1 MGVKISLQDLVY
13 TYFRYMPSSEIVG
26 SYDKSIFNFW
36 ELSILLSIAAAL
48 YYNPINKQCISV
60 LISPYLHQHWY
71 ILGFFFEFLILIFE
85 FFLYCAGWG
94 YIVFLN
100 LHTLLWGASLWQFY
114 TFYTFF
120 FCSTEGWT
128 LGSMLI
134 RQASY
139 HLSQPF
145 CYCCYFCYF

>member
-1 MGVKISLQDLVY
+1 LGLLSRYCITWTTPPALTAFSLFIQLLNNAAVNMGVKISLQDLVY

-48 YYNPINKQCISV
+48 YYNPINKQCIRV

-100 LHTLLWGASLWQFY
+100 LHTLLWGASLW
-114 TFYTFF
+114 
-120 FCSTEGWT
+120 
-128 LGSMLI
+128 
-134 RQASY
+134 
-139 HLSQPF
+139 
-145 CYCCYFCYF
+145 